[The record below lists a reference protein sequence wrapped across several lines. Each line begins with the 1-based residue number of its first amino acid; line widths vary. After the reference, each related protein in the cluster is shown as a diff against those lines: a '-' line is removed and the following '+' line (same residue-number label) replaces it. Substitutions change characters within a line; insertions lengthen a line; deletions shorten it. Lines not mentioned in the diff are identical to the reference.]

1 MSLKDAVGR
10 YVDLYHDFYNEC
22 LELASTVPDVSGGNY
37 CISEAA
43 TKVIQTLFENSNKK
57 SPGCGLNSYVFVVM
71 KHANDSKPSADKI
84 VSLLEDKATSSIL
97 GAIEKFKYQTY
108 GCLIGGAAAS
118 GVGSLIGLEGG
129 PGGASIGAALSFPLG
144 CRLGTQAGSE
154 IYVLKKGLKKI
165 DATVEIYNRVKAKA
179 FKIWEEA
186 DAHYAACNVNTTLTN
201 RLQQT
206 PIFWE
211 RATPKSTT
219 IKTYLGEKSKPSTT
233 VYEYDKPH
241 LFIKPTKQIA
251 THKNSSS
258 STVLVPIPH
267 SQPMQ
272 TPALSASPPAPLSI
286 LPVEETALKL
296 LAIAGNLSGIAP
308 AIDQA
313 NDLRKLFVTVLSDP
327 VKAPELLM
335 TQFYKGPQEIFQNII
350 TTPKQM
356 LTKLAALNADPNLNH
371 AMGVAGGVLS
381 IMSLTIE
388 VLPIIQ
394 KISLEASRNPLKLPI
409 VIPKELLRLTF
420 NKILG
425 VVQLGKDFI
434 NDPFKAAGNLVNGV
448 LRTPENFCRAVRDFF
463 TGGRKAKRKRR
474 RLEEAIRQQQ
484 LQEEKLRKE
493 AMEKI
498 SHALGEC
505 FETANRQWMK
515 LQDQPISSYFTQLF
529 RDWKRAVEKKILVV
543 DFLQYVNKIQSELEK
558 GNFSDVYWLS
568 PTAHTKELVAPPM
581 VAHAFR
587 ELVLSGI
594 KLQVEIVRFE
604 GAIKADEEATKGLA
618 TATKG
623 LQKQN
628 QQFVN
633 FLDTN
638 KDALKMTLQG
648 MQEAYL
654 SAKK

>member
-22 LELASTVPDVSGGNY
+22 LELASTVPDVSGGNH
-37 CISEAA
+37 CISAAA

-57 SPGCGLNSYVFVVM
+57 SPGCGLDSYVFVVM

-84 VSLLEDKATSSIL
+84 VSMLEDKATSSIL
-97 GAIEKFKYQTY
+97 GTIEKFKYQTY
-108 GCLIGGAAAS
+108 GCFIGGVAAS

-129 PGGASIGAALSFPLG
+129 PGGAGIGAALSFPLG
-144 CRLGTQAGSE
+144 CRLGMQAGSE
-154 IYVLKKGLKKI
+154 IYVLKKGLKRI
-165 DATVEIYNRVKAKA
+165 DATIEIYNRVKAKA

-186 DAHYAACNVNTTLTN
+186 DAHYAACNTSTTLTN

-211 RATPKSTT
+211 RTAPKSTT
-219 IKTYLGEKSKPSTT
+219 IKTYLGEKSKPSTI

-241 LFIKPTKQIA
+241 LFIQPTKQIA
-251 THKNSSS
+251 KGCSS
-258 STVLVPIPH
+258 STALVPIPN
-267 SQPMQ
+267 SQTVVAPVIV
-272 TPALSASPPAPLSI
+272 ASPPAPLSI

-296 LAIAGNLSGIAP
+296 LTIAGNLSGIAP

-313 NDLRKLFVTVLSDP
+313 HDLRKLFVTVLSDP

-335 TQFYKGPQEIFQNII
+335 KQFYKGPQEIFQNII

-356 LTKLAALNADPNLNH
+356 LSKLAALNADPNLNH
-371 AMGVAGGVLS
+371 AMGVAGGILS

-388 VLPIIQ
+388 VLPMIQ
-394 KISLEASRNPLKLPI
+394 KISLEASRNPLQLPI

-434 NDPFKAAGNLVNGV
+434 NDPFKAAGNLVKGV
-448 LRTPENFCRAVRDFF
+448 LRTPENFCRAIRDFF

-498 SHALGEC
+498 SHAVGEC

-515 LQDQPISSYFTQLF
+515 LPDQPISSYFTQLF
-529 RDWKRAVEKKILVV
+529 QDWKRAVEKKLLVV
-543 DFLQYVNKIQSELEK
+543 DFLQYVNKIKAELEK

-568 PTAHTKELVAPPM
+568 PTAHAKELIAPPM

-594 KLQVEIVRFE
+594 KLQVELVRLE

-618 TATKG
+618 IATKE

-628 QQFVN
+628 QQFVS

-638 KDALKMTLQG
+638 SDALKSALQA
-648 MQEAYL
+648 MQGAYL